1 MRSIVRRAVVLGA
14 LVSAGTAAALLST
27 SGAQA
32 RILDVYVLVLAA
44 IALLALFRA
53 IRLTGPP
60 SPSAFDHALARLRR
74 TADAGVAEVPE
85 ERDVVL
91 SRLSAF
97 HYYIRVRPV
106 LQEIA
111 DHRLRSR
118 FAIELDREPERAREL
133 VPSRAWEVV
142 RPDAT
147 PPTDRLARG
156 PSVDAQ
162 SEVVEALDGLGS

>member
-1 MRSIVRRAVVLGA
+1 MRSIVRRAVVLA
-14 LVSAGTAAALLST
+14 AFVSAAAGAALLFT

-32 RILDVYVLVLAA
+32 QILDVYVVVLAA
-44 IALLALFRA
+44 VVMLALFRT
-53 IRLTGPP
+53 IRLAAP
-60 SPSAFDHALARLRR
+60 SRRSAFDHALTRLR
-74 TADAGVAEVPE
+74 APAAPKSAEVPE

-106 LQEIA
+106 LREIA

-118 FAIELDREPERAREL
+118 FGIDLEREPERAREL

-142 RPDAT
+142 RPDAA
-147 PPTDRLARG
+147 PPADRLARG
-156 PSVDAQ
+156 PSVHGQ
-162 SEVVEALDGLGS
+162 REVVEELERLGS